1 MRRSPSPPRHAAHR
15 LHGLALFAALLLLAG
30 CASLN
35 SLASDVN
42 SYSHWPAGRQP
53 STYAFER
60 LPSQQAQPQQ
70 QDTLEAAARDALAQA
85 GFSEAADAA
94 SADVS
99 VQVSARVT
107 RQDYGGLYDDPFA
120 WRGSLWYGRGF
131 GHWWGPGFGL
141 SYQSPRYERE
151 VSMLIRDRRS
161 GEVLYETRASNDGLS
176 SGNDEMLAA
185 MFAAALK
192 DFPQTAVNPRRI
204 TVPLATR

>member
-1 MRRSPSPPRHAAHR
+1 MRPSPSPPRHAAR
-15 LHGLALFAALLLLAG
+15 WLQMLALCAGLLLLAG

-53 STYAFER
+53 SSYVFER
-60 LPSQQAQPQQ
+60 LPSQQANPQQ
-70 QDTLEAAARDALAQA
+70 QDALEAAARDALAQA
-85 GFSEAADAA
+85 GFSEAPDAA

-141 SYQSPRYERE
+141 GYQSPRYERE
-151 VSMLIRDRRS
+151 VSMLIRDRKS
-161 GEVLYETRASNDGLS
+161 GDVLYETRASNDGLS
-176 SGNDEMLAA
+176 SGDNDTLAA

-192 DFPQTAVNPRRI
+192 DFPQTAVNPRRV
-204 TVPLATR
+204 TVPLAAR

>member
-1 MRRSPSPPRHAAHR
+1 MLPNRPLASCAGRW
-15 LHGLALFAALLLLAG
+15 LQGLLLVALLLLGG
-30 CASLN
+30 CAGLRSVD
-35 SLASDVN
+35 SDVN

-53 STYAFER
+53 ASYFFER
-60 LPSQQAQPQQ
+60 LPSQQANPQQ
-70 QDTLEAAARDALAQA
+70 QEALEAAARDALAQA
-85 GFSEAADAA
+85 GFTEAADAA

-107 RQDYGGLYDDPFA
+107 RQDYGLYDDPFA

-151 VSMLIRDRRS
+151 VALLMRDRKT
-161 GEVLYETRASNDGLS
+161 GEVLYETRANNEGLS
-176 SGNDEMLAA
+176 GGDSETLAA

-192 DFPQTAVNPRRI
+192 DFPQTAVNPRRVTI
-204 TVPLATR
+204 PLATR

>member
-1 MRRSPSPPRHAAHR
+1 MLPSPSSPDRAAR
-15 LHGLALFAALLLLAG
+15 WLHLLALGASLLLLAG

-53 STYAFER
+53 SSYVFER
-60 LPSQQAQPQQ
+60 LPSQQANPEQ
-70 QDTLEAAARDALAQA
+70 QDALEAAARDALAQA

-94 SADVS
+94 GADVS

-107 RQDYGGLYDDPFA
+107 RQDYGGFYDDPFA

-141 SYQSPRYERE
+141 SYPSPRYERE
-151 VSMLIRDRRS
+151 VSMLIRDRKS
-161 GEVLYETRASNDGLS
+161 GDVLYETRASNDGLS
-176 SGNDEMLAA
+176 SGDSETLAA

-192 DFPQTAVNPRRI
+192 DFPQTAVNPRRVTI
-204 TVPLATR
+204 PLATR

>member
-1 MRRSPSPPRHAAHR
+1 MLRSLSPPRHAA
-15 LHGLALFAALLLLAG
+15 LWPHGLALFAALLLLAG

-53 STYAFER
+53 SSYVFER
-60 LPSQQAQPQQ
+60 LPSQQANPQQ
-70 QDTLEAAARDALAQA
+70 QDALEAAARDALMQA
-85 GFSEAADAA
+85 GFSEAADGS

-99 VQVSARVT
+99 VQVSARFT
-107 RQDYGGLYDDPFA
+107 RQDYGYYDDPFY
-120 WRGSLWYGRGF
+120 WRGSMWYGRGF

-151 VSMLIRDRRS
+151 VSMLIRDRKS
-161 GEVLYETRASNDGLS
+161 GDVLYETRASNDGLS
-176 SGNDEMLAA
+176 SGDSETLAA

-192 DFPQTAVNPRRI
+192 DFPQTAVNPRRV
-204 TVPLATR
+204 TVPLAAR

>member
-1 MRRSPSPPRHAAHR
+1 MLLSPSPHLHATR
-15 LHGLALFAALLLLAG
+15 WLRGLALCASLLLLAG

-53 STYAFER
+53 SSYVFER
-60 LPSQQAQPQQ
+60 LPSQQANPQQ

-99 VQVSARVT
+99 VQVSARFT
-107 RQDYGGLYDDPFA
+107 RQDYGSLYDDPFF
-120 WRGSLWYGRGF
+120 WRGSMWYGRGF

-151 VSMLIRDRRS
+151 VSMLIRDRKS
-161 GEVLYETRASNDGLS
+161 GDVLYETRASNDGLS
-176 SGNDEMLAA
+176 SGDSGTLAA

-192 DFPQTAVNPRRI
+192 DFPQTAVNPRRV
-204 TVPLATR
+204 TVPLAAR

>member
-1 MRRSPSPPRHAAHR
+1 MLRSLSPPRHAAR
-15 LHGLALFAALLLLAG
+15 WLHGLALFAALLLLAG

-53 STYAFER
+53 SSYVFER
-60 LPSQQAQPQQ
+60 LPSQQANPQQ
-70 QDTLEAAARDALAQA
+70 QDALEAAARDALAQA

-94 SADVS
+94 GADVS

-107 RQDYGGLYDDPFA
+107 RQDYGGFYDDPFA

-151 VSMLIRDRRS
+151 VSMLIRDRKS
-161 GEVLYETRASNDGLS
+161 GDVLYETRASNDGLS
-176 SGNDEMLAA
+176 SGDSETLAA

-192 DFPQTAVNPRRI
+192 DFPQTAVNPRRV

>member
-1 MRRSPSPPRHAAHR
+1 MLRSLSPHRHAAR
-15 LHGLALFAALLLLAG
+15 WLQGLALLAALWLLAG

-53 STYAFER
+53 SSYVFER
-60 LPSQQAQPQQ
+60 LPSQQANPQQ
-70 QDTLEAAARDALAQA
+70 QDALEAAARDALMQA
-85 GFSEAADAA
+85 GFSEAADGA

-99 VQVSARVT
+99 VQVSARFT
-107 RQDYGGLYDDPFA
+107 RQDYGGYYDDPFA
-120 WRGSLWYGRGF
+120 WHGGMWYGRGF
-131 GHWWGPGFGL
+131 GRWWGPGFGL

-151 VSMLIRDRRS
+151 VSMLIRDRKS
-161 GEVLYETRASNDGLS
+161 GDVLYETRASNDGLS
-176 SGNDEMLAA
+176 SGDSETLAA

-192 DFPQTAVNPRRI
+192 DFPQTAVNPRRV